1 MTRNQEN
8 VLYLINLVDAE
19 LRLNETGSDEWKD
32 ADLAAILAKDS
43 LSSKPRTFGEK
54 LANASA
60 RGVGFFV
67 NSEYSL
73 SLLNDYR
80 RELAHNAE
88 TAREPSRDLSEIAY
102 KASRI
107 ARASTGRNFDFVS
120 EFARLDGVFRSAFW
134 ALGYSTRG
142 EIGST
147 IVTMAKSSGFLRAD
161 LDWMWRYVN
170 LRNRHIHTGCALK
183 ADERRFVASIEERIV
198 KLVKKELETKS
209 GQKRIA
215 ERSKRFVV
223 ENVRYAGNPYA
234 RDYQRHLTKKHHI
247 KDLNG
252 AIAAEIAEIVATRNS
267 DMSAF
272 LASRA

>member
-19 LRLNETGSDEWKD
+19 LRLNETGTDEWED
-32 ADLAAILAKDS
+32 SDLDSILAKDS

-54 LANASA
+54 LANAAS
-60 RGVGFFV
+60 RGVGFFID
-67 NSEYSL
+67 SEYSL
-73 SLLNDYR
+73 SDLNFYR
-80 RELAHNAE
+80 REIAHNASA
-88 TAREPSRDLSEIAY
+88 TIEPSRDLADLAY

-107 ARASTGRNFDFVS
+107 ARATTGRNFDFVG
-120 EFARLDGVFRSAFW
+120 EFARLDSVFRSALW

-142 EIGST
+142 EVGST
-147 IVTMAKSSGFLRAD
+147 IVTMAKSGGFLRVD

-170 LRNRHIHTGCALK
+170 LRNRHVHTGAALN
-183 ADERRFVASIEERIV
+183 AVERRFVASIESRIV
-198 KLVKKELETKS
+198 KLVKKELETKA
-209 GQKRIA
+209 GQKRVS

-223 ENVRYAGNPYA
+223 ENVRYASNPYA
-234 RDYQRHLTKKHHI
+234 REYQCHLTKKYHV

-272 LASRA
+272 LANRA